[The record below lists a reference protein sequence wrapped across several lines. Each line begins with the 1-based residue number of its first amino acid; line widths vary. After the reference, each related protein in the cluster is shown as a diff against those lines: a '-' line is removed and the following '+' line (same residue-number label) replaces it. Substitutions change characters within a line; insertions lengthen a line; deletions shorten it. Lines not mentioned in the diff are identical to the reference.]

1 MKIDDLHLI
10 FSWGHKNFVLKTPV
24 NAELSSSPS
33 PPPSPS
39 PSPLLEVLS
48 SQLSW
53 PTWLLSIV
61 GTDRG
66 GMVSSSSSSPSWS
79 NQLDFWAL
87 LEQIEEGWWASRWH
101 SLSDELAPVL
111 IPVKWLLRQKYILRG
126 GVWSNVKYEQEYFAF
141 VNPWNKYQDKGT
153 FQKGEYKMYNKN
165 ILPRLPKLATLLLA
179 ATCLAQPEIKE
190 EKGPEWPRGSG
201 GEGEKQKTF
210 TEWWFS
216 LLQSAPHSVSWS
228 KLCQSFEIS
237 KTAVEIERACQNCYT
252 SWCLNESKQR
262 RLGTWVHFDTR

>member
-33 PPPSPS
+33 PPPSPSPS

-126 GVWSNVKYEQEYFAF
+126 GFGAMSN
-141 VNPWNKYQDKGT
+141 
-153 FQKGEYKMYNKN
+153 MNKN
-165 ILPRLPKLATLLLA
+165 ILPLLTHEINIKTNVRSKKVNTKCITRTFCLGFPSSQLCCWQQPVWPNLSLRRRRVQNGQEDQEERGRNRKLS
-179 ATCLAQPEIKE
+179 Q
-190 EKGPEWPRGSG
+190 SG
-201 GEGEKQKTF
+201 DF
-210 TEWWFS
+210 HFCS
-216 LLQSAPHSVSWS
+216 PH
-228 KLCQSFEIS
+228 LI
-237 KTAVEIERACQNCYT
+237 
-252 SWCLNESKQR
+252 L
-262 RLGTWVHFDTR
+262 